1 MLHPWTHNWCAILF
15 RFCSPLQYVSTNGR
29 GNCLIGSSAALLQ
42 SKEKSGGFAPSPR
55 RSTAVSKKVLG
66 ILALVLTA
74 VVIMAC
80 GEANTTPP
88 ATVTGT
94 VTSAPQAKHFKVGD
108 QVKVDSWII
117 TINSATTSA
126 GDEFD
131 QPKNGQYLILDITFK
146 NTDSASHTVSSII
159 QFQFQD
165 STGQKYD
172 DQITG
177 LSGVTAPDG
186 DVQAGSQARGQVVYD
201 VPTSEHAFTF
211 TFTPDLGDST
221 AAVWDISI

>member
-1 MLHPWTHNWCAILF
+1 MGVL
-15 RFCSPLQYVSTNGR
+15 
-29 GNCLIGSSAALLQ
+29 
-42 SKEKSGGFAPSPR
+42 APFPR
-55 RSTAVSKKVLG
+55 NSTAVSKKVLS

-74 VVIMAC
+74 VGILAC
-80 GEANTTPP
+80 GEATTT
-88 ATVTGT
+88 ATTVTST
-94 VTSAPQAKHFKVGD
+94 VTSAPQTKHFKVGD
-108 QVKVDSWII
+108 QVKVGSWVV
-117 TINSATTSA
+117 TINSAKTSA
-126 GDEFD
+126 GDDLD
-131 QPKNGQYLILDITFK
+131 QPKNGQYLILDITFQ

-177 LSGVTAPDG
+177 LSGVTPPDG

-201 VPTSEHAFTF
+201 VPASEHAFTF
-211 TFTPDLGDST
+211 TFKPGLGDST